1 MARLASSAQQPILK
15 LMSVDEILMNAEEG
29 MEKTVNKVQ
38 EEFHA
43 VRTGRASPQLVDN
56 LRVDAY
62 GTPMRLREL
71 AGITTPEPRL
81 IVIQPWDA
89 ANVDPIKKA
98 IEESKIG
105 ISPLVDGKIIRIP
118 IPELSEDRRRDLIK
132 VIGRISEDGRVGIRH
147 HRREGIDALKKAQK
161 DNDITEDDLEL
172 GEKEIQKL
180 TDTYVEKINQ
190 LFTAKEAELL
200 KV

>member
-1 MARLASSAQQPILK
+1 
-15 LMSVDEILMNAEEG
+15 MSVDEILMNAEEG